1 MYLCSGE
8 SLRLSHMASALVK
21 VWEATASPCHQ
32 TVTVGGSA
40 STLLG
45 GSAST
50 LLGAVVTSPWDKAS
64 CELVQSDSRILKES
78 TKHCCVDPGEFQSL
92 PSVS

>member
-8 SLRLSHMASALVK
+8 TLWLSHMASALVK
-21 VWEATASPCHQ
+21 VWEATATPYHQ
-32 TVTVGGSA
+32 TVMVGGSA

-45 GSAST
+45 AM
-50 LLGAVVTSPWDKAS
+50 VTSPWDKAS

>member
-8 SLRLSHMASALVK
+8 SLQLSHMAPALVK
-21 VWEATASPCHQ
+21 VWEATATPCHQ
-32 TVTVGGSA
+32 TVAVGGSA
-40 STLLG
+40 STLP
-45 GSAST
+45 
-50 LLGAVVTSPWDKAS
+50 GAVVTSPRDKAS

-78 TKHCCVDPGEFQSL
+78 TKHCYVDPGEFQSL